1 VNDKNNVVAS
11 LQTHVVLDLLET
23 KNMLQ
28 CDEYAASNNNTNE
41 NMLNVGAKCQ

>member
-11 LQTHVVLDLLET
+11 LQTHVVET